1 MKYNVQRP
9 MGTLTNVEKA
19 GSCGDGTSYL
29 NWQKQT
35 NTEIKQTN

>member
-1 MKYNVQRP
+1 

-19 GSCGDGTSYL
+19 GSCGYGTSYL

-35 NTEIKQTN
+35 RKQTKKTEIKQIN